1 MKKTSRLLAF
11 VLLAAVACA
20 WAADNFTVNVMVGS
34 ETEAPSLVFGEAEE
48 ESAVP
53 FPPFSA
59 MFGVKDV
66 YLANPANLSGDEA
79 AVTGDM
85 ARLGTDLRTAS
96 DDNAWV
102 LVAST
107 DASLKLHSNSEVTL
121 YLQSD
126 ADASAEAE
134 EITISD
140 GHPYSLAA
148 KAGVNYTL
156 RKTRSAGDGAITPAV
171 DPANQSIFLEQDE
184 ATKNYVSLKNGS
196 ASFSGTAL
204 TLQVVT
210 GDKEVTLTDGTD
222 YYLNDGTT
230 SSTAPA
236 AGWILK
242 VAADGAAITY
252 QDAAA
257 TLAFAE
263 GSHDIVLSMTALSG
277 GYRPVSTTLF
287 DGSTKIAAFDWVILR
302 AGTLDFDGNGVVNM
316 NDAMYLYNYVSA
328 DCPTA
333 EDDWFTIEELKPFV
347 ENATDADLQAAL
359 ETLQAAGD
367 TLDYDN
373 DGDVDMNDAMY
384 LYNYVSAD
392 CPAAE
397 DDWFTTEELKPFVEN
412 ATDGDLQTALETLQG
427 LKE

>member
-328 DCPTA
+328 DCP
-333 EDDWFTIEELKPFV
+333 
-347 ENATDADLQAAL
+347 
-359 ETLQAAGD
+359 
-367 TLDYDN
+367 
-373 DGDVDMNDAMY
+373 
-384 LYNYVSAD
+384 
-392 CPAAE
+392 AAE